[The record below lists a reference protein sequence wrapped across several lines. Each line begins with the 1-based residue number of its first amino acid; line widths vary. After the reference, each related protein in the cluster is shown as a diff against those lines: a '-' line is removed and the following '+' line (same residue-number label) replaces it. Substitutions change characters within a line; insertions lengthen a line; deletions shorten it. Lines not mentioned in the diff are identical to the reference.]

1 MEGDQKGKGKKTY
14 LKIYLHK
21 IFYRGNF
28 KAETEKQ
35 HYIEGNRH
43 KTIGNFFP
51 FTLQSKYN
59 NEVKEKVIPEKQIPR
74 EFLLLGLAYRKSW
87 KRLPR

>member
-1 MEGDQKGKGKKTY
+1 MEGDQKGKGKETY

-21 IFYRGNF
+21 IIYKGIF

-35 HYIEGNRH
+35 HYIQGKRH
-43 KTIGNFFP
+43 KIIGKIFP
-51 FTLQSKYN
+51 FTLQSRYN
-59 NEVKEKVIPEKQIPR
+59 NEVKERVIPEKQIPR
-74 EFLLLGLAYRKSW
+74 EFLMFNLAYRKSW